1 MTVMPLDSSRNMF
14 GEVIEENQGLY
25 PHSNPGQLS
34 IDTIVWLSDRARHKD
49 NFVEVCQ
56 LLLSANASPFRY
68 KTRGMNASLLSLA
81 HYDSDKITADQ
92 PAEEMA
98 SGLQN
103 AEHESGFTGFTVS
116 AGDSMELSSAVT
128 ADSVEPIRAAEV
140 AVDEKLAMTNAA
152 TDIGG

>member
-1 MTVMPLDSSRNMF
+1 MLLDSSRNMF

-68 KTRGMNASLLSLA
+68 KTRGMQASLLSLA
-81 HYDSDKITADQ
+81 HYDGNKITADQ
-92 PAEEMA
+92 TAEEMPA
-98 SGLQN
+98 HLP
-103 AEHESGFTGFTVS
+103 EMSGFTGFTVS
-116 AGDSMELSSAVT
+116 AGDSMELSSAGT